1 MDRLACFFTGVE
13 DDAEAVFIKAHD
25 LGDFLD
31 GIEHLASDSDI
42 VRILKSAGPLTVTDT
57 SGVLPAATFTLK
69 GSSRAIGMVERACYG

>member
-42 VRILKSAGPLTVTDT
+42 VRRQVGDT
-57 SGVLPAATFTLK
+57 LDMFLGDDQDVDRSDAAR
-69 GSSRAIGMVERACYG
+69 SVRAPWLSD